1 MPNVVPETEK
11 PVVTPVKVEMFG
23 GKGGIDTDNEINST
37 ELEPQKKLGSPLE
50 SDGICFSVGQTLDSL
65 NSKEVNYFP
74 SNTKLNHM
82 NMGIVGDLG
91 TGKTQLIKALI
102 YNLTKNPNQNRGTSP
117 NFVILDYKKDYSNNE
132 FVRKTGAKV
141 YKPFD
146 LPLNLFQSDTEN
158 TGGRKLWLERTL
170 FFTDLLD
177 KIYKGIGPVQKENIK
192 ISVKNSF
199 QSQINGKA
207 PSIYDV
213 FEKYQETVKMKI
225 DAPYS
230 IMSNLVDG
238 GYFKEDQSE
247 VIPFS
252 KFLSGII
259 VIDLSELG
267 QDDQTKNMLVAVF
280 LNMFYEYMLKVEK
293 KPVIG
298 SDPSLRFIDS
308 FLLVDEADNI
318 MKYEFPVLTNLLLQG
333 REFGIGIILAS
344 QFLSHFK
351 TKNTDYREPLLTWF
365 LHKVPHL
372 DEKELQ
378 ALGIVNAENAKRIS
392 SLEIHECLCKTL
404 DFDGEFIYGTP
415 FYKLE

>member
-1 MPNVVPETEK
+1 M
-11 PVVTPVKVEMFG
+11 KV
-23 GKGGIDTDNEINST
+23 
-37 ELEPQKKLGSPLE
+37 
-50 SDGICFSVGQTLDSL
+50 
-65 NSKEVNYFP
+65 
-74 SNTKLNHM
+74 
-82 NMGIVGDLG
+82 
-91 TGKTQLIKALI
+91 
-102 YNLTKNPNQNRGTSP
+102 
-117 NFVILDYKKDYSNNE
+117 
-132 FVRKTGAKV
+132 
-141 YKPFD
+141 
-146 LPLNLFQSDTEN
+146 
-158 TGGRKLWLERTL
+158 
-170 FFTDLLD
+170 
-177 KIYKGIGPVQKENIK
+177 
-192 ISVKNSF
+192 
-199 QSQINGKA
+199 
-207 PSIYDV
+207 
-213 FEKYQETVKMKI
+213 

-252 KFLSGII
+252 EFLSGII

-267 QDDQTKNMLVAVF
+267 QDDRTKNMLVAVF

-293 KPVIG
+293 KPFIG

-378 ALGIVNAENAKRIS
+378 ALGIINAENAKRIS

-404 DFDGEFIYGTP
+404 DFDGDFIYGTP